1 MSVLYNTAVEIH
13 SGKTATKPLSYY
25 KKYDDFLNHH
35 QLVPKTILEVGTY
48 EGESTKILSTAFP
61 KAKILSLD
69 LNIRPI
75 DFSSHPNITYKKADQ
90 TKEDQLV
97 PLITEHFSAG
107 VDLVIEDASHFGYFS
122 KLTFEIVF
130 PYVKSCGAYFIEDWG
145 TGYWDSFPDGSRFQ
159 NYPLLPH
166 DQNLPKRIPSHDFG
180 MVGFVKSLV
189 DLTGE
194 SDIKNNHSDVSKFS
208 PRIKVL
214 EFGAGV
220 CMLIKA

>member
-1 MSVLYNTAVEIH
+1 MSVLYETAIEIH
-13 SGKTATKPLSYY
+13 SGKTSTKPLSYY

-48 EGESTKILSTAFP
+48 EGESTKVLSTAFP

-97 PLITEHFSAG
+97 PLITEHFSEG
-107 VDLVIEDASHFGYFS
+107 VDLVIEDASHFGFFS

-214 EFGAGV
+214 EFRAGV

>member
-1 MSVLYNTAVEIH
+1 MSVLYETAIETH

-48 EGESTKILSTAFP
+48 EGESTKVLSTAFP

-97 PLITEHFSAG
+97 PLITEHFSEG
-107 VDLVIEDASHFGYFS
+107 VDLVIEDASHFGFFS

-194 SDIKNNHSDVSKFS
+194 SDIKNNHSEVSKFS

-214 EFGAGV
+214 EFRAGV

>member
-1 MSVLYNTAVEIH
+1 MSVLYETAIEIH

-48 EGESTKILSTAFP
+48 EGESTKVLSTAFP

-97 PLITEHFSAG
+97 PLITEHFSEG
-107 VDLVIEDASHFGYFS
+107 VDLVIEDASHFGFFS

-194 SDIKNNHSDVSKFS
+194 SDIKNNHSEVSKFS

-214 EFGAGV
+214 EFRAGV